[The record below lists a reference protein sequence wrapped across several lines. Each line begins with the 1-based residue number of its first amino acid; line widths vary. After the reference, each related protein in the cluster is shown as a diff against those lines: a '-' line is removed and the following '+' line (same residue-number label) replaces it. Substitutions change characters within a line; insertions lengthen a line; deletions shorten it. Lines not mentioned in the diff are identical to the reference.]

1 MALLVE
7 RVTLAAIFAS
17 IGRTGLLKNSQFQTK
32 FAGQNV
38 MKHALA
44 SLSFHLVDA
53 AGPYYQQL
61 IDQVKSAIG
70 VNRLNPGD
78 KLPSSRHLAVS
89 LGVSRS
95 TVARAYDSLL
105 AEGFLVSEPKRGLF
119 VAATARA
126 LVNSPPPVRSA
137 APFEPVAMLRCDSGA
152 DIAAFPARDW
162 ASSMRRSWLNPDHN
176 VLEGV
181 YSGGYPPLKEAIADY
196 LFRVRGVTCSPD
208 QVFVTSGN
216 RDALIV
222 LQHSLDA
229 QTDQA
234 KWLLESPG
242 YTPMRAL
249 LSNRAAGLGSLEV
262 DNEGACLPSYS
273 ASPQVAILTPNRQY
287 PLGTSMS
294 PARRQV
300 WLQAL
305 QETSS
310 LWLIED
316 DYDNEYLYQ
325 GRMGVP
331 LMQADTQGRSF
342 LVGSFSK
349 VLFRGLRLGFVVV
362 PVAQID
368 RFRASQLALGTS
380 ASLPIQ
386 PVLVDFMNHGQFDR
400 HLNRMR
406 RHYRIK
412 RDRLLALLAQY
423 LTPWLDWHAPHGGMH
438 IPVMLRTAWLATQ
451 PRGRWDRRIADD
463 LQQQMIQLEVLSDH
477 YAHPEAGTQG
487 FLLGFSHPTEATMH
501 TVVLALFHWFESQSG

>member
-1 MALLVE
+1 
-7 RVTLAAIFAS
+7 
-17 IGRTGLLKNSQFQTK
+17 
-32 FAGQNV
+32 
-38 MKHALA
+38 MKHALG

-61 IDQVKSAIG
+61 IDQVKSGISAA
-70 VNRLNPGD
+70 RLNPGD

-119 VAATARA
+119 VAATARTQG
-126 LVNSPPPVRSA
+126 NTPPQVRSA
-137 APFEPVAMLRCDSGA
+137 LPVEPLPALSCDSGA

-162 ASSMRRSWLNPDHN
+162 AASMRRSWLNPDHK

-181 YSGGYPPLKEAIADY
+181 YASGYPPLKEAIADY
-196 LFRVRGVTCSPD
+196 LFRVRGLTCSPD

-216 RDALIV
+216 RDALII

-229 QTDQA
+229 QTEQA
-234 KWLLESPG
+234 RWLLENPG

-249 LSNRAAGLGSLEV
+249 LSTRALGLGSLQV
-262 DNEGACLPSYS
+262 DSEGVRLPAACE
-273 ASPQVAILTPNRQY
+273 SPQVAIITPNRQY
-287 PLGTSMS
+287 PLGITMS
-294 PARRQV
+294 PARRQA
-300 WLQAL
+300 WLQAM
-305 QETSS
+305 QAPSS

-325 GRMGVP
+325 GRMGLP
-331 LMQADTQGRSF
+331 LMQADTQGRCF

-362 PVAQID
+362 PPAQIE
-368 RFRASQLALGTS
+368 RFHASQQALGAS

-386 PVLVDFMNHGQFDR
+386 PVLADFMRHGCFDR

-406 RHYRIK
+406 RHYRLK
-412 RDRLLALLAQY
+412 RDRLLALLAET
-423 LTPWLDWHAPHGGMH
+423 LTPWLDWQTPNGGMH
-438 IPVMLRTAWLATQ
+438 IRVMVKQGWLAAQ
-451 PRGRWDRRIADD
+451 PPARWDRRIADD
-463 LQQQMIQLEVLSDH
+463 LANNGIHLEVLSDH
-477 YAHPEAGTQG
+477 YATPATGEQG
-487 FLLGFSHPTEATMH
+487 FLLGFSSPSLATMLS
-501 TVVLALFHWFESQSG
+501 VVRALADWFDRQSG